1 MFLAILYTLLLILLV
16 VAGLATRGGEQSKI
30 LPGWSGSLVLLIML
44 AIIGWKLFGNV
55 IDS

>member
-16 VAGLATRGGEQSKI
+16 VQGIPARNGEKL